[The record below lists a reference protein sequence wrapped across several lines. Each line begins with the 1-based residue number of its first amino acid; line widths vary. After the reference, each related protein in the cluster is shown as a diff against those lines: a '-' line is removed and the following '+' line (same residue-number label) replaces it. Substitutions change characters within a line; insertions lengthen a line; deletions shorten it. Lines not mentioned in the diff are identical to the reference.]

1 MAYTTESIQ
10 ININANTQSAVSSI
24 TKVSDALQK
33 VKDRFNELAFNKKDL
48 DFSVAPGTADK
59 IRDIALAIS
68 GIKNALN
75 GVKVGKGGLGAV
87 LNIPDS
93 AATNLQKVMD
103 TVNRFK
109 ETLNGFNFKFAIN
122 VPKDGAK
129 NLFDIGYVMEKY
141 RDKLENFESHIKVA
155 VSVPKNAS
163 EKLLEVARTV
173 HEINDKYPDVNGF
186 SLQLDTAM
194 RGGGSGGESR
204 SNSIRHIS
212 SHAGTAAR
220 AMNRLSSATKS
231 VATHLLGIAKTAGG
245 GALSK
250 VFGLALTPAR
260 GLANFVGKIRSDISH
275 LTGSL
280 GRIALYRGLR
290 TLLKELSQGMKEGIE
305 NLYHFSEYAGTRFH
319 SSMDSMATSALYI
332 KNSLATIAEPI
343 INVVAPAIDMLSD
356 HFAALAAQVAEFLA
370 ALTGQ
375 TQYTT
380 AIKFPIKYGEEAE
393 ETAKAMQKWLGP
405 FDEINRLSDPN
416 KGSSGTGLDWTKMF
430 ETHQVESEG
439 PIAEFVKKLKEG
451 LEEGDLTEFGTLLA
465 RKLSE
470 ALDSIP
476 WDTIQ
481 KKAAK
486 IGKSIGTFI
495 TGFFGDEKFAT
506 SLGTSIGKALNTAVT
521 FAASLL
527 ASIDFK
533 KVGEALG
540 KGLKSFLDT
549 FDFKK
554 AIGTAVGWVTGFAT
568 FLTSAISQVDWTK
581 FGKKIGEGIRD
592 IDWKTTFSTVFG
604 TGVTI
609 INAFI
614 DFVSGALEDG
624 TFDSVIQGLGDSLAE
639 AISKIKWAKAF
650 NAAASV
656 AVSLINGLIKFV
668 NTAIENGSLKTIFDS
683 LGKAIGKAFKEIDWA
698 GAFRAAVGLGG
709 ILVNA
714 FFSIVSGAL
723 SGITGQDIDIQ
734 FDDSVAEAIFTA
746 IFAGVT
752 VTKIM
757 GWIGLTGAGGGSGT
771 GGSGGGGGLGGL
783 GLGTPEMIG
792 IGLGATL
799 AAQQQAEYSAWL
811 STLTKEQNDFL
822 DKLLVEWTDPLSAWF
837 GMDPRQM
844 AYIAYK
850 GGDSFE
856 EWGSPFGYGTMQD
869 PEQRWK
875 ERQEQLAAMDPTQ
888 WGPKWQELAGDIHA
902 VDEAL
907 DGVGKSVKKVGTSA
921 DATVQPADRMKA
933 AFSRGAKGIKADM
946 SGVDGAVLK
955 TKRMMT
961 GKNPIGED
969 KFTGAATKIK
979 KAAKDASKEI
989 AAMGTRTDKVG
1000 KLFKGKNPL
1009 GENGFSKSA
1018 SSIKTAAKGAALMAA
1033 RIGTNIGHV
1042 KKQMSGKNP
1051 LGENKFGL
1059 AAKYISD
1066 WARVG
1071 ATKIGSI
1078 GTKTD
1083 EVKKKLSAKNPIG
1096 GDGFAASATK
1106 VKNSARDVSEAFTGI
1121 GTKTGEAKTAISEKL
1136 GGIQGLFGTFK
1147 TNGLNTLNGFSTGMK
1162 NGINGTMEDF
1172 SDSVADG
1179 LNAGLQ
1185 SYSYFSTE
1193 SARLMAS
1200 AGSTYSSSGLVRYRR
1215 PGGGGGHQR
1224 PFTEQQYMANGGFVE
1239 NGEAFIARESGPELV
1254 GRIGTRTAVAN
1265 NDQIIAGIA
1274 AGVSDA
1280 NGEVVNAIYAGI
1292 NQVIGAIR
1300 ENRGSN
1306 GVVNWDA
1313 VARQISRVQARQAAA
1328 AYV

>member
-24 TKVSDALQK
+24 TKVSDALQS
-33 VKDRFNELAFNKKDL
+33 VKDKFNELAFNKKDL
-48 DFSVAPGTADK
+48 DFSVAPGTSEK
-59 IRDIALAIS
+59 IRDIALALS
-68 GIKNALN
+68 GIKNALA

-87 LNIPDS
+87 LNIPENAVS
-93 AATNLQKVMD
+93 NLEKVMA

-109 ETLNGFNFKFAIN
+109 ETLDGFNFKFSVN
-122 VPKDGAK
+122 VPKDAAK
-129 NLFDIGYVMEKY
+129 NLFDIGYVMDKY

-173 HEINDKYPDVNGF
+173 HEINEKYPDVNGF

-194 RGGGSGGESR
+194 KGGSSGGESR
-204 SNSIRHIS
+204 SNSFRHIS

-260 GLANFVGKIRSDISH
+260 GLANFVGKIRGDISH

-416 KGSSGTGLDWTKMF
+416 KSSSGTGLDWTKMF

-439 PIAEFVKKLKEG
+439 PIAEFVRKLKEG
-451 LEEGDLTEFGTLLA
+451 LEEGDLTEFGTLLGD
-465 RKLSE
+465 KLSE

-506 SLGTSIGKALNTAVT
+506 SLGTSIAKALNTAVA

-527 ASIDFK
+527 ASIDFV

-540 KGLKSFLDT
+540 KGLKAFLDT

-568 FLTSAISQVDWTK
+568 FLTTAISQVDWTK
-581 FGKKIGEGIRD
+581 FGEKIGEGIRD
-592 IDWKTTFSTVFG
+592 IDWKATFSTVFG

-609 INAFI
+609 INSFI

-624 TFDSVIQGLGDSLAE
+624 TLDSIIQGFGESLAE
-639 AISKIKWAKAF
+639 AIGKIKWAEAF
-650 NAAASV
+650 TTAAS
-656 AVSLINGLIKFV
+656 AASSLINGFIKFV
-668 NTAIENGSLKTIFDS
+668 NTAVKNGTFKKIFDG
-683 LGKAIGKAFKEIDWA
+683 LGEGIAKAINTIDWA
-698 GAFRAAVGLGG
+698 GAFQAIDG
-709 ILVNA
+709 IG
-714 FFSIVSGAL
+714 GAL
-723 SGITGQDIDIQ
+723 VQAFLGIVEGLFNGITGADISLSVDS
-734 FDDSVAEAIFTA
+734 SVAESIFKG
-746 IFAGVT
+746 IFVGVT
-752 VTKIM
+752 ATKLISWM
-757 GWIGLTGAGGGSGT
+757 IGHLGGAGAAGAGAAGAAGAISVGSLAIT
-771 GGSGGGGGLGGL
+771 A
-783 GLGTPEMIG
+783 
-792 IGLGATL
+792 ATL
-799 AAQQQAEYSAWL
+799 AITATAVSLYSDKVTEPIRERL
-811 STLTKEQNDFL
+811 GSVDETTGETHLPQTPEEFL
-822 DKLLVEWTDPLSAWF
+822 VWE
-837 GMDPRQM
+837 
-844 AYIAYK
+844 
-850 GGDSFE
+850 
-856 EWGSPFGYGTMQD
+856 GTMTDRRIQ
-869 PEQRWK
+869 K
-875 ERQEQLAAMDPTQ
+875 QE
-888 WGPKWQELAGDIHA
+888 ELAKHRKKAIEDEEAQRKILQGQLKDLHKI
-902 VDEAL
+902 DEAL
-907 DGVGKSVKKVGTSA
+907 DENVEWTKKGYKIGTSVHQRVVKIRGVAKSLTGDTEKTTTAAGGLKSAFSSSAKGIGSSMTSIKTAVESVKKK
-921 DATVQPADRMKA
+921 MN
-933 AFSRGAKGIKADM
+933 
-946 SGVDGAVLK
+946 
-955 TKRMMT
+955 
-961 GKNPIGED
+961 GKNPIGGPG
-969 KFTGAATKIK
+969 F
-979 KAAKDASKEI
+979 AKDA
-989 AAMGTRTDKVG
+989 
-1000 KLFKGKNPL
+1000 
-1009 GENGFSKSA
+1009 
-1018 SSIKTAAKGAALMAA
+1018 
-1033 RIGTNIGHV
+1033 
-1042 KKQMSGKNP
+1042 
-1051 LGENKFGL
+1051 KF
-1059 AAKYISD
+1059 ISD
-1066 WARVG
+1066 WARVD
-1071 ATKIGSI
+1071 ANKINNI
-1078 GTKTD
+1078 GTSAKNL
-1083 EVKKKLSAKNPIG
+1083 KNKLSAKNPIG
-1096 GDGFAASATK
+1096 GDGFASSASK
-1106 VKNSARDVSEAFTGI
+1106 VTNSAKDVSEAFTGI
-1121 GTKTGEAKTAISEKL
+1121 GTKTGEARTAINEKL

-1147 TNGLNTLNGFSTGMK
+1147 TNSLNTLNGFSTGMGR
-1162 NGINGTMEDF
+1162 GINGTMEDF

-1185 SYSYFSTE
+1185 SFSYFSTE
-1193 SARLMAS
+1193 SARAMAD
-1200 AGSTYSSSGLVRYRR
+1200 AGTAISGAGLVRYRR
-1215 PGGGGGHQR
+1215 PGGGGAHPR
-1224 PFTEQQYMANGGFVE
+1224 PFTEQQMMANGGFVE